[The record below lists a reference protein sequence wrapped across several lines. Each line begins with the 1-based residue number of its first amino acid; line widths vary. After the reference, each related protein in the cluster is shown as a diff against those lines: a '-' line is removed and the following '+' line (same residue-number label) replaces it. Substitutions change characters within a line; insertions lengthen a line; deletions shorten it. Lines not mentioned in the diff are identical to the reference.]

1 MKAKITA
8 LIILTITAVTVIAF
22 PHVRA
27 ANNQTL
33 PTPIPLAPGSLL
45 TQKPKIEVVFVLDTT
60 GSMSGLIQAAKEKI
74 WSIASSMASA
84 QNSPEIK
91 IGLVAYRD
99 RGDAYVTKVLDLSS
113 DLDSMYAALM
123 DYKADGGG
131 DGPESVNQ
139 ALYDAIHKISWSQ
152 DKQTYRVVFLVGDA
166 PAHMDYQ
173 DDVKYPETLAIALQ
187 KGIKVNAIQSGHGGG
202 TMAHWKQIASLG
214 SGVYFQVEDSGNAIA
229 ISTPYDQ
236 QLAVLSSQLDAT
248 KMYFGNREEKRKQQS
263 KLAASAKLRESSSPE
278 AQARRVTFNTSKSG
292 KQNFLGE
299 GELVEAITSGSMDLA
314 DIEIDQL
321 PAPLQAMKPAEQL
334 AAIEKQ
340 DKARKKLKQEIR
352 QLTEER
358 ADYLK
363 KEVTKLGDS
372 KDSLDDQIYK
382 AVRSQ
387 AAEKGLVYA
396 DESPSY

>member
-8 LIILTITAVTVIAF
+8 LIILTITAVTVMAF
-22 PHVRA
+22 PHVRDSPPVA
-27 ANNQTL
+27 Q
-33 PTPIPLAPGSLL
+33 PSPIIMPG
-45 TQKPKIEVVFVLDTT
+45 QQPKIEVVFVLDTT

-91 IGLVAYRD
+91 MGLVAYRD

-113 DLDSMYAALM
+113 DLDSMYASLM

-152 DKQTYRVVFLVGDA
+152 DTQTYKVVFLVGDA
-166 PAHMDYQ
+166 PPHMDYQ
-173 DDVKYPETLAIALQ
+173 DDVKYPVTLAVAQQ
-187 KGIKVNAIQSGHGGG
+187 KGIKVNAILSGNG
-202 TMAHWKQIASLG
+202 AHAMSNWKQIASLG
-214 SGVYFQVEDSGNAIA
+214 SGVYFQVEDSGNGID
-229 ISTPYDQ
+229 ISTPFDK
-236 QLAVLSSQLDAT
+236 QLAALSSKLDET
-248 KMYFGNREEKRKQQS
+248 KMYFGNREEKAKQQR
-263 KLAASAKLRESSSPE
+263 KLAASDKLRKNSTTEAMARRAEFNISSSG
-278 AQARRVTFNTSKSG
+278 AG
-292 KQNFLGE
+292 NFLGE
-299 GELVEAITSGSMDLA
+299 GELVDAISSGRLELS
-314 DIEIDQL
+314 EIDADQL
-321 PAPLQAMKPAEQL
+321 PATLQAMQPAEQL
-334 AAIEKQ
+334 EVIKEQVEKRKKIKQ
-340 DKARKKLKQEIR
+340 DIR
-352 QLTEER
+352 QLAEKR

-363 KEVTKLGDS
+363 KEVAKIGGS
-372 KDSLDDQIYK
+372 KDSLDDKIYQ